1 VRLAEYDHVMLLNVE
16 LAQIT
21 PARADLDRLLS
32 PGNIEMTDCNSFRL
46 RLLQDFIQRDHVRCT
61 GVTGQHQ
68 HMRLSTIEKFHVI
81 DAASSRAEG
90 PVASENWIRA

>member
-46 RLLQDFIQRDHVRCT
+46 RLLQDF
-61 GVTGQHQ
+61 
-68 HMRLSTIEKFHVI
+68 M
-81 DAASSRAEG
+81 
-90 PVASENWIRA
+90 